1 MVAPIRQVFEV
12 KAALIESN
20 TMLGLGGSLVV
31 RSEGP
36 PEDSSLI
43 LV

>member
-12 KAALIESN
+12 KAALIKSN
-20 TMLGLGGSLVV
+20 TMLGLGG

-36 PEDSSLI
+36 LEDSSLI